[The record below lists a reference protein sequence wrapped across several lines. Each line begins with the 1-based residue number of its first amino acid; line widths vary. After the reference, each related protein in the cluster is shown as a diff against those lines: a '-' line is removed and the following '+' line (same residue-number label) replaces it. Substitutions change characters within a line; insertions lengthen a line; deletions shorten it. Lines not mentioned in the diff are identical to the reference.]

1 MDNQSDSTPAF
12 KSLGELTGNIVDEL
26 KNSRDQV
33 VASAMRDLESQV
45 HDLSHMARIT
55 SDFAERVF
63 HRADNLVGERK
74 VYSVHPDELEAFLF
88 AINNVEVR
96 TREFKTA
103 YLAAFDGRAH
113 H

>member
-1 MDNQSDSTPAF
+1 MDKQSNSTPAC
-12 KSLGELTGNIVDEL
+12 KSLGELTGNIVEKL
-26 KNSRDQV
+26 QRSRDEV
-33 VASAMRDLESQV
+33 VASAMRDLEAQV

-63 HRADNLVGERK
+63 HRADKIIGERK

-103 YLAAFDGRAH
+103 YLAAFDGRAQQ
-113 H
+113 